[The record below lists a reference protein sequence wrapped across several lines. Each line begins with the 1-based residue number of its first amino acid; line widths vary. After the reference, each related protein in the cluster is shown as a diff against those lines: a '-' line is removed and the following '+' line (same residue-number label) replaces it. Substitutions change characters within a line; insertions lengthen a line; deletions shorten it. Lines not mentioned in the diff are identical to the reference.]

1 MKITVL
7 GTGGWGMALAMVLCQ
22 NGHEVTSWT
31 FFEQECE
38 SLKATRSNEKLLP
51 GVRLPEEI
59 ILTTDMSCVKT
70 ADLVV
75 MAVPSFVVA
84 STAASLAELLP
95 AGIPVVNVGKGLD
108 SKNGFCRFSETI
120 ERALGGKNPVVALTG
135 PTHAEEVAR
144 GIPTVIVAA
153 SLNKY
158 AAELV
163 QDVFMNDTFRVYTSS
178 DIIGCELGGAFK
190 NIIALGAGIIDGI
203 GLGDNTKAAFMTRG
217 LTEIARLGLALGA
230 RQDTFAGLS
239 GVGDLIVTCTSMH
252 SRNRRAGILIG
263 QGKDAQTAMQEVGAV
278 VEGYYAT
285 EAGYHLAKQMRVPMP
300 ICEAM
305 YHVLYENGDVKEAVT
320 TLMTRDKKDEHESE
334 SIWVTHHKN

>member
-7 GTGGWGMALAMVLCQ
+7 GTGGWGMALAMVLCH

-31 FFEQECE
+31 FFEEECNN
-38 SLKATRSNEKLLP
+38 LRATRGNEKLLP

-59 ILTTDMSCVKT
+59 ALTTDMACVKD
-70 ADLVV
+70 AELVV

-84 STAASLAELLP
+84 STAAAMAEFLP
-95 AGIPVVNVGKGLD
+95 EGIPVVNVGKGLD

-120 ERALGGKNPVVALTG
+120 ERAIGGRNPVVALTG

-144 GIPTVIVAA
+144 EIPTTIVAA
-153 SLNKY
+153 SVNKY

-163 QDVFMNDTFRVYTSS
+163 QDVFMNDYFRVYTSS

-203 GLGDNTKAAFMTRG
+203 GLGDNSKAAFMTRG
-217 LTEIARLGLALGA
+217 LTEIARLGMALGA

-263 QGKDAQTAMQEVGAV
+263 QGKDAETAMKEVGAV

-285 EAGYHLAKQMRVPMP
+285 EAGYHLAQKMRVPMP

-305 YHVLYENGDVKEAVT
+305 YHVLYEGGDVRAEVT
-320 TLMTRDKKDEHESE
+320 ALMTRDRKDEHESE
-334 SIWVTHHKN
+334 SIWVTHKS